1 MPDCTQ
7 TLTSATSET
16 VMDPLARSS
25 ESAAAWETAV
35 AHFLALSR
43 STATRRTYRQ
53 ILMEWVGY
61 MASIEVPE
69 PLDLRS
75 VREEHMLR
83 YRVWLDSRHTLPG
96 SAHRRVHTT
105 IAKKLC
111 CLRSFFRML
120 KRRRLIAEDPCESL
134 EPPRVARRSRKNAL
148 MPHEVARLTQ
158 AAASARQAA
167 PQEGRTRDAVELQY
181 AVCLTLLTTGLRVS
195 ELCHLTM
202 ADFEP
207 DAPGAA
213 LLRLQRKGGRFQS
226 LLIHPLTR
234 SVIAHYTQHY
244 RNKAAP
250 QEPLF
255 VRSQRRSSGVT
266 HLTPKA
272 VWLMIRKLGVAADLI
287 SFPSPH
293 TLRATLATELHR
305 QGVLLHRVQDLLG
318 HSDPSTTALYIKR
331 IDAAR
336 EAPSTRLELE
346 GLVFLQSTTH

>member
-1 MPDCTQ
+1 MPDFSQKPTPAAPEVMTAALTQ
-7 TLTSATSET
+7 QTFQSAPS
-16 VMDPLARSS
+16 
-25 ESAAAWETAV
+25 WEAAV

-53 ILMEWVGY
+53 VLTEWAGH
-61 MASIEVPE
+61 MASLGMPE

-83 YRVWLDSRHTLPG
+83 YRVWLDSRHSLPG

-120 KRRRLIAEDPCESL
+120 KRRRLIADDPCENL
-134 EPPRVARRSRKNAL
+134 EPPRVARRSRKRAL
-148 MPHEVARLTQ
+148 NPIEVARLAQ
-158 AAASARQAA
+158 AAADARQAA
-167 PQEGRTRDAVELQY
+167 PPEGRARDAVELQY
-181 AVCLTLLTTGLRVS
+181 AICLTLLTTGLRVS
-195 ELCHLTM
+195 ELCGLTI
-202 ADFEP
+202 ADFDP

-213 LLRLQRKGGRFQS
+213 HLRLQRKGGLFQR
-226 LLIHPLTR
+226 LAVHPLTR
-234 SVIAHYTQHY
+234 SVITHYAQHY
-244 RNKAAP
+244 RNRADG

-255 VRSQRRSSGVT
+255 VRSQGVRRPMGAS

-272 VWLMIRKLGVAADLI
+272 VWLMIRKLGVAADLNP
-287 SFPSPH
+287 FPSPH

-336 EAPSTRLELE
+336 EAPSTRLQLK
-346 GLVFLQSTTH
+346 GSLF